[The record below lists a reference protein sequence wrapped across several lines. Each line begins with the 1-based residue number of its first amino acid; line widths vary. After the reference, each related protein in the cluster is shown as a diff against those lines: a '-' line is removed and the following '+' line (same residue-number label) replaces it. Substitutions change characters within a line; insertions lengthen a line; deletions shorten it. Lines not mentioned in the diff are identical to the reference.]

1 MIGRRVRF
9 VWVGE
14 SAVKRFAWV
23 GVQAAPERIEVG
35 SLMRMSLSR
44 KFGSETAPEGYY
56 VQISGVL

>member
-1 MIGRRVRF
+1 
-9 VWVGE
+9 VWAGE

-23 GVQAAPERIEVG
+23 GVQEPPERIEVG

-44 KFGSETAPEGYY
+44 KFSSETAPEGYY